1 VAYFVGGFLRLLIF
15 CGLARIAF
23 RNATCLIDNGNKSY
37 KSGLNGEA
45 MRHRLLVAMILF
57 TAITAHA
64 AAPSLRNSQRPVHML
79 VQTSWLAAHLSDKNL
94 VILHVGANRAG
105 YDAGHI
111 PGARFLALNEI
122 AVRRGGIAY
131 NLPETKQ
138 LKMTFERLG
147 VGDHSHVVLYGDMLN
162 LFALRAY
169 VELDYLGHGS
179 NVSLLDGGLDKWAKE
194 HGTVRTV
201 PGNIAPAVLTMHPN
215 AALIAQLPEVRKVV
229 SNKSIHL
236 IDARSPAEYMGTNS
250 GYGGARTGHIPSA
263 KNVFWEDNL
272 VSEKNPVYK
281 PVPEIRAR
289 YLAAGVK
296 PGDKVI
302 VYCQAGIHAAYD
314 YFALELMGARPV
326 LYTGSFGE
334 WSNEFNAPIEK
345 GSGRSSR

>member
-1 VAYFVGGFLRLLIF
+1 
-15 CGLARIAF
+15 
-23 RNATCLIDNGNKSY
+23 
-37 KSGLNGEA
+37 
-45 MRHRLLVAMILF
+45 MRHKLLVAMILF
-57 TAITAHA
+57 AALTANA
-64 AAPSLRNSQRPVHML
+64 AVPTQRTMPKSANML

-111 PGARFLALNEI
+111 PGARFLALSEI
-122 AVRRGGIAY
+122 AVRRDGIPY
-131 NLPETKQ
+131 NLPEMKQ
-138 LKMTFERLG
+138 LKITFERLG

-201 PGNIAPAVLTMHPN
+201 PGNIAPAVLTVHPN
-215 AALIAQLPEVRKVV
+215 AALIIQLPEVRKAV

-236 IDARSPAEYMGTNS
+236 IDARSPAEYMGTNA
-250 GYGGARTGHIPSA
+250 GYGGARTGHIPGA

-281 PVPEIRAR
+281 PVSEIRAR

-314 YFALELMGARPV
+314 YFALKLMGARPV

-334 WSNEFNAPIEK
+334 WSHEFNAPIEK
-345 GSGRSSR
+345 GSGGSGR